1 MHIAI
6 IGNGIAGV
14 TAARWLRKLDASA
27 RITIISAETDYFFSR
42 TALMYVYMGHQ
53 RMEDLMPYE
62 PFFWEKNRIDLVRQY
77 VERVKPQEKTLQFG
91 DGTSMTYDKLI
102 LATGSTWNKFGWPG
116 QDLERVRGMV
126 SAQDLEY
133 LEDHTDE
140 IKQAVVVGG
149 GLIGIELAEMLHS
162 RQIPVKLLVR
172 EASYWS
178 NALPPEESRMVSRHI
193 KSHHIDLRENT
204 ELDTIHDD
212 GTGAAGAITTKA
224 GERIECQYVGL
235 TAGVH
240 PNIDFLRDA
249 EGLELDKGVKVNSY
263 LETSV
268 PDVYAIGDCAEI
280 REPQAGRRGIEAI
293 WYTGRM
299 MGETVAYTITGKRTV
314 YDPGVWFN
322 SAKFIDLEYQV
333 YGEVPAHGRDGLAS
347 LYWEH
352 ADGEKAIRINYEES
366 DGTIRGFNLMGI
378 RYRHEVCEKWIL
390 DGAHVEEV
398 LQNLGMANFD
408 PEFFKE
414 YEAEVVALYN
424 QQTGKNLELK
434 KKRGLDNVLRFLG
447 FGKKRNRAFIRA
459 GQRAA
464 TTPLTDHER

>member
-1 MHIAI
+1 MHVAI

-14 TAARWLRKLDASA
+14 TAARWLRKLDDSV
-27 RITIISAETDYFFSR
+27 RITIISAETDFFFSR
-42 TALMYVYMGHQ
+42 TALMYVYMGHM

-62 PFFWEKNRIDLVRQY
+62 PFFWEKNRIDLRREY
-77 VERVKPQEKTLQFG
+77 VERVDTAGKLLHFGGGGELQ
-91 DGTSMTYDKLI
+91 YDKLV

-140 IKQAVVVGG
+140 IERAVIVGG

-162 RQIPVKLLVR
+162 RQIPVSLLIR
-172 EASYWS
+172 ESSYWS
-178 NALPPEESRMVSRHI
+178 NALPPEESKMVSRHI
-193 KSHHIDLRENT
+193 KSHHIDLREDT

-212 GTGAAGAITTKA
+212 GTGAAGSITTKD
-224 GERIECQYVGL
+224 GEVIECQYVGL

-249 EGLELDKGVKVNSY
+249 EGLNLGRGIQVNNY

-268 PDVYAIGDCAEI
+268 PDVYAIGDCAELL
-280 REPQAGRRGIEAI
+280 EPKAGRRPIEAI

-299 MGETVAYTITGKRTV
+299 MGETVAYNIMGRKV
-314 YDPGVWFN
+314 GYDPGVWFN
-322 SAKFIDLEYQV
+322 SAKFLDLEYQV

-352 ADGEKAIRINYEES
+352 ADGDKAIRINYEES

-390 DGAHVEEV
+390 DGKHVEEV
-398 LQNLGMANFD
+398 LQELGMANFD
-408 PEFFKE
+408 PEFYAE
-414 YEAEVVALYN
+414 YEAEVVKLYN
-424 QQTGKNLELK
+424 QQTGKNLALK
-434 KKRGLDNVLRFLG
+434 KKRGLNNVLRYIG
-447 FGKKRNRAFIRA
+447 FGKKRNRAFVSPES
-459 GQRAA
+459 Q
-464 TTPLTDHER
+464 

>member
-1 MHIAI
+1 MHVAI

-14 TAARWLRKLDASA
+14 TAARWLRKLDDSV
-27 RITIISAETDYFFSR
+27 RITIISAETDFFFSR
-42 TALMYVYMGHQ
+42 TALMYVYMGHM

-62 PFFWEKNRIDLVRQY
+62 PFFWEKNRIDLRREY
-77 VERVKPQEKTLQFG
+77 VEHVDTKGKLLHFG
-91 DGTSMTYDKLI
+91 GGGELRYDKLV

-133 LEDHTDE
+133 LEDHTEE
-140 IKQAVVVGG
+140 IERAVIVGG

-162 RQIPVKLLVR
+162 RQIPVSLLIR
-172 EASYWS
+172 ENSYWS

-212 GTGAAGAITTKA
+212 GTGAAGSITTKT
-224 GERIECQYVGL
+224 GEVIECQYVGL

-249 EGLELDKGVKVNSY
+249 EGLELGRGIKVNDY

-268 PDVYAIGDCAEI
+268 PDVYAIGDCAEL
-280 REPQAGRRGIEAI
+280 REPKPGRRPVEAI

-299 MGETVAYTITGKRTV
+299 MGETVAYNIMGRPV
-314 YDPGVWFN
+314 GYDPGVWFN
-322 SAKFIDLEYQV
+322 SAKFLDLEYQV
-333 YGEVPAHGRDGLAS
+333 YGEVPALGRGGLAT

-352 ADGEKAIRINYEES
+352 ADGDKAIRINYEEN

-378 RYRHEVCEKWIL
+378 RYRHEVCEKWII
-390 DGAHVEEV
+390 DGKHIEDV
-398 LQNLGMANFD
+398 LQELGMANFD
-408 PEFFKE
+408 PEFYTE
-414 YEAEVVALYN
+414 YEAEVVKLYN
-424 QQTGKNLELK
+424 QQTGKKLTLK
-434 KKRGLDNVLRFLG
+434 KKRGLNNVLRYLG
-447 FGKKRNRAFIRA
+447 FGKKANRAFVSPEA
-459 GQRAA
+459 
-464 TTPLTDHER
+464 

>member
-1 MHIAI
+1 MHVAI

-14 TAARWLRKLDASA
+14 TAARWLRKLNDDV
-27 RITIISAETDYFFSR
+27 RVTMISAETEFFFSR
-42 TALMYVYMGHQ
+42 TALMYVYMGHM
-53 RMEDLMPYE
+53 RFEDIMPYE
-62 PFFWEKNRIDLVRQY
+62 PFFWEKNRIDLRREY
-77 VERVKPQEKTLQFG
+77 VERVDTKGKLLHFG
-91 DGTSMTYDKLI
+91 GGGELSYDKLV

-133 LEDHTDE
+133 LEDHTDV

-149 GLIGIELAEMLHS
+149 GLIGIELAEMFHS
-162 RQIPVKLLVR
+162 RQIPVSLLIR
-172 EASYWS
+172 EDSYWS

-212 GTGAAGAITTKA
+212 GTGAAGAITTKD

-249 EGLELDKGVKVNSY
+249 EGLELGRGIKVNNY

-268 PDVYAIGDCAEI
+268 ADVYAIGDCAEVM
-280 REPQAGRRGIEAI
+280 EPKPGRRGVEAI

-299 MGETVAYTITGKRTV
+299 MGETVAYNILGTKVG
-314 YDPGVWFN
+314 YDPGIWFN
-322 SAKFIDLEYQV
+322 SAKFLDLEYQV
-333 YGEVPAHGRDGLAS
+333 YGEVPAKGREGLAS

-352 ADGEKAIRINYEES
+352 SDGEKAVRINYEES

-378 RYRHEVCEKWIL
+378 RYRHEICEKWIK
-390 DGAHVEEV
+390 DGKHVEEV
-398 LQNLGMANFD
+398 LQELGMANFD
-408 PEFFKE
+408 PEFYEE
-414 YEAEVVALYN
+414 YEQDVVDLYN
-424 QQTGKNLELK
+424 QQTGQNLQLK
-434 KKRGLDNVLRFLG
+434 QKRGLTAALQYLG
-447 FGKKRNRAFIRA
+447 FGKRKSRAFV
-459 GQRAA
+459 
-464 TTPLTDHER
+464 TPE

>member
-1 MHIAI
+1 MHVAI

-14 TAARWLRKLDASA
+14 TAARWLRKLDDDV
-27 RITIISAETDYFFSR
+27 RITMISAETEFFFSR
-42 TALMYVYMGHQ
+42 TALMYVYMGHM
-53 RMEDLMPYE
+53 RFEDIMPYE
-62 PFFWEKNRIDLVRQY
+62 PFFWEKNRIDLRREY
-77 VERVKPQEKTLQFG
+77 VERVDTGGKLLHFG
-91 DGTSMTYDKLI
+91 GGGELSYDKLV

-133 LEDHTDE
+133 LEDHTDV

-162 RQIPVKLLVR
+162 RQIPVSLLIR
-172 EASYWS
+172 EGSYWS

-212 GTGAAGAITTKA
+212 GTGAAGAITTKD

-249 EGLELDKGVKVNSY
+249 EGLELGRGIKVNDY

-268 PDVYAIGDCAEI
+268 ADIYAIGDCAELTT
-280 REPQAGRRGIEAI
+280 PKPGRRGVEAI

-299 MGETVAYTITGKRTV
+299 MGETVAYNILGTTV
-314 YDPGVWFN
+314 GYDPGIWFN
-322 SAKFIDLEYQV
+322 SAKFLDLEYQV
-333 YGEVPAHGRDGLAS
+333 YGEVPAQGREGLAS

-352 ADGEKAIRINYEES
+352 PDGEKAVRINYEES

-378 RYRHEVCEKWIL
+378 RYRHEICEKWIQ
-390 DGAHVEEV
+390 DSKHVEEV
-398 LQNLGMANFD
+398 LQELGMANFD
-408 PEFFKE
+408 PEFYEE
-414 YEAEVVALYN
+414 YEQDVVDLYN
-424 QQTGKNLELK
+424 QQTGKNLQLK
-434 KKRGLDNVLRFLG
+434 QKRGLTAALKYLG
-447 FGKKRNRAFIRA
+447 FGKRKSRAFV
-459 GQRAA
+459 
-464 TTPLTDHER
+464 TPE

>member
-1 MHIAI
+1 MHVAI

-14 TAARWLRKLDASA
+14 TAARWLRKLDDDV
-27 RITIISAETDYFFSR
+27 RITMISAETEFFFSR
-42 TALMYVYMGHQ
+42 TALMYVYMGHM
-53 RMEDLMPYE
+53 RFEDIMPYE
-62 PFFWEKNRIDLVRQY
+62 PFFWDKNRIDLRREY
-77 VERVKPQEKTLQFG
+77 VERVDTAGKLLHFG
-91 DGTSMTYDKLI
+91 GGGELSYDKLV

-133 LEDHTDE
+133 LEDHTDV
-140 IKQAVVVGG
+140 IKQAVIVGG

-162 RQIPVKLLVR
+162 RHIPVSLLIR
-172 EASYWS
+172 EGSYWS

-193 KSHHIDLRENT
+193 KSHGIDLQENT

-212 GTGAAGAITTKA
+212 GTGAAGAITTKD

-249 EGLELDKGVKVNSY
+249 EGLELGRGIKVNDY
-263 LETSV
+263 LATSV
-268 PDVYAIGDCAEI
+268 ADVYAIGDCAEVQN
-280 REPQAGRRGIEAI
+280 PKPNRRGVEAI

-299 MGETVAYTITGKRTV
+299 MGETVAYNILGTKVG
-314 YDPGVWFN
+314 YDPGIWFN
-322 SAKFIDLEYQV
+322 SAKFLDLEYQV
-333 YGEVPAHGRDGLAS
+333 YGEVPAGGRDGLAS

-352 ADGEKAIRINYEES
+352 ADGDKAVRINYEES

-378 RYRHEVCEKWIL
+378 RYRHEVCEKWIQ
-390 DGAHVEEV
+390 DQKHVEEV

-408 PEFFKE
+408 PEFYEE
-414 YEAEVVALYN
+414 YEQDVVNLYN
-424 QQTGKNLELK
+424 QQTGKNLQLK
-434 KKRGLDNVLRFLG
+434 QKRSLTAALKYLG
-447 FGKKRNRAFIRA
+447 FGKRKSRAFVS
-459 GQRAA
+459 
-464 TTPLTDHER
+464 PE